1 MSEKKR
7 YDTWTY
13 ASANSV
19 TVPGDLSG
27 TYWPGMR
34 VALKQGTVKHFLIE
48 EVVYNGTTQTTITL
62 NGMGVYTLT
71 SDPITAHIDTV
82 EAYPKG
88 FPFAV
93 STETVPGL
101 CPALTG
107 DETKFLRSDGSWEVP
122 GDVSGPS
129 SSVDGNI
136 AAFDGTDGK
145 KIKDALYP
153 VSMFADGWI
162 PAGETW
168 TYASA
173 DDPTYTFT
181 ISGDKTGK
189 YGVGM
194 RIKLTQTSAKYFII
208 TKVEYSS
215 PNTTVTV
222 YGGTDY
228 DLADATISSPYYSR
242 EKAPLGFPLDPDVSG
257 PSSSV
262 DGNIA
267 AFDGVTGKAIKDSL
281 YPMAL
286 LASLIDGWVP
296 AGETWTYASADDPTF
311 TFTISGDLSAK
322 YYPGMKIKL
331 TQTTAKYFIITAVS
345 YGAPNTTVTV
355 YGGTDY
361 DLADAAITLPYYS
374 MVKSPTGFPMDPGKW
389 QVKTTYTTYKEKTST
404 GAGSVYYTEFGGLNI
419 SVPIGLWNLKC
430 RFSIDAWDSADDVEV
445 QAGMS
450 TANNAVSSEELIAFV
465 GIWSDEDIGYQVHI
479 ESMSPVAVASKT
491 PYYFVVK
498 TLTAIDGVC
507 CCNDYSTFV
516 MLAECAYL

>member
-242 EKAPLGFPLDPDVSG
+242 EKAPLGFPLDPTKWTVEYID
-257 PSSSV
+257 SV
-262 DGNIA
+262 DRTKTSA
-267 AFDGVTGKAIKDSL
+267 ADTTWYNLNS
-281 YPMAL
+281 
-286 LASLIDGWVP
+286 ASL
-296 AGETWTYASADDPTF
+296 
-311 TFTISGDLSAK
+311 
-322 YYPGMKIKL
+322 
-331 TQTTAKYFIITAVS
+331 
-345 YGAPNTTVTV
+345 
-355 YGGTDY
+355 
-361 DLADAAITLPYYS
+361 
-374 MVKSPTGFPMDPGKW
+374 
-389 QVKTTYTTYKEKTST
+389 
-404 GAGSVYYTEFGGLNI
+404 
-419 SVPIGLWNLKC
+419 SVPIGVWKLEYYVIARGTVANAQQLGVK
-430 RFSIDAWDSADDVEV
+430 SAL
-445 QAGMS
+445 S
-450 TANNAVSSEELIAFV
+450 TSSSETSDTTLAAMTVTSGADVDV
-465 GIWSDEDIGYQVHI
+465 GSNHTRSKTISLASKTTYYLLTCADIGYGTCTLENSGGNGSTI
-479 ESMSPVAVASKT
+479 IRAV
-491 PYYFVVK
+491 
-498 TLTAIDGVC
+498 
-507 CCNDYSTFV
+507 
-516 MLAECAYL
+516 CAYL